1 MSYFFNGTLVSMVDL
16 GDEGEEQHYL
26 KAVEH
31 IVPGDCVLNP
41 LTGSGAVVKEHF
53 KKGVTTNCGLARV
66 YKYMGLRMSAYQ
78 LFRFGPSGFLRACDI
93 IAPELEEAN
102 TTHCIILDAG
112 NMTLSADGV
121 TCATLDTEALDN
133 LCGITTVSVKLDGM
147 QTFCKK
153 L

>member
-1 MSYFFNGTLVSMVDL
+1 MVHL

-53 KKGVTTNCGLARV
+53 RENVTADFGLTPV
-66 YKYMGLRMSAYQ
+66 YKYMGLRMSAFQ
-78 LFRFGPSGFLRACDI
+78 VFRFGPSGFLRACDI
-93 IAPELEEAN
+93 ITPELEETN

-112 NMTLSADGV
+112 NMTVSADGV
-121 TCATLDTEALDN
+121 TCATLDTEALND
-133 LCGITTVSVKLDGM
+133 LRLATVSIKMDGV